1 MNAEFWE
8 MGGYAFY
15 VWGSYGAAVA
25 VFAWNVIVPRLE
37 RARLRAALREEAAS

>member
-1 MNAEFWE
+1 MIEFLN

-25 VFAWNVIVPRLE
+25 VFAWNVVAPRLE
-37 RARLRAALREEAAS
+37 RARLRRALAAEASP